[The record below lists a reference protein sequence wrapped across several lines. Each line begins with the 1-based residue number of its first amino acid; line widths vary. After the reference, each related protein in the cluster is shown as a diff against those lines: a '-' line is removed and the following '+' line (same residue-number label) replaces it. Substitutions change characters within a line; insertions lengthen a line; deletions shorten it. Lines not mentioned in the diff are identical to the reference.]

1 MQKEIKMKNILIV
14 LLMAMMGFLLMSCE
28 QSIVGPSKNTTSVVF
43 KINKSGTGNH
53 GNFFF
58 EKNNHLTKANLQKLM
73 KTNTY
78 DEVKLMMLDMTKFN
92 TAQEFEDYWDRD
104 STGQQLFSTATWDTT
119 QDVWD
124 FFISVFKKYTGAA
137 YEYIGDYTFS
147 ITDSIARGTVYVN
160 PGLNYYLYTFRQ
172 NGKTDY
178 TTIGEDFI
186 TIVPDS
192 INTITLNRQ
201 GNLGNTVPDVP
212 VLTYPQNYS
221 TGVSLASYLEWY
233 SYMATSYT
241 LQVSKN
247 SSFTNLV
254 FNQSGLQNE
263 YQDLTGLA
271 ANTTYFWR
279 VSAENNYGTSGWSVA
294 WQFTTGATK

>member
-1 MQKEIKMKNILIV
+1 MKNILIV

-43 KINKSGTGNH
+43 KINKSGTANH

-92 TAQEFEDYWDRD
+92 TAQDFEDYWDRD

-124 FFISVFKKYTGAA
+124 FFVSVFKKYTGAA

-160 PGLNYYLYTFRQ
+160 PGLNYYLYAFRQ

-178 TTIGEDFI
+178 NTIGEDFI

-192 INTITLNRQ
+192 VNTITLNGQ
-201 GNLGNTVPDVP
+201 GNIGNTVPDVP

-221 TGVSLASYLEWY
+221 TGASLTSYLEWY
-233 SYMATSYT
+233 SYMAISYT

-254 FNQSGLQNE
+254 FNQSGLQYD
-263 YQDLTGLA
+263 YQDLTGLT
-271 ANTTYFWR
+271 ANTTYYWR